1 MSKGIIRISDAAS
14 IALRSM
20 AYLAA
25 AGESGAKISD
35 IASAIGASKN
45 HLAKVLALLASEGLV
60 HSERGPSG
68 GVRLARRGCDIS
80 LAQVYDAVEANQDE
94 RRDDTRP
101 RRRSEGHA
109 QLHEPDAGIEHARQG
124 EPHRRA
130 FHRHAQQGHPGE
142 NQRPQKIRHAF
153 DTLAEIEDQLTV
165 VRQIDGVPERDVGV
179 IDDDEMGEENDE
191 QQPHQHRQQG
201 QGPAETVRTEIFK
214 HARSH
219 GYLNQLRVCR
229 ALQYDKAADV

>member
-1 MSKGIIRISDAAS
+1 MTKGIIRISDAAS

-25 AGESGAKISD
+25 AGESGAKISE

-94 RRDDTRP
+94 RREEPLFAASKVPCLMEKKGCTLRTCLFRPFIEEAQRKFREVIESHSVLDLAGSGWTDD
-101 RRRSEGHA
+101 
-109 QLHEPDAGIEHARQG
+109 G
-124 EPHRRA
+124 E
-130 FHRHAQQGHPGE
+130 
-142 NQRPQKIRHAF
+142 KS
-153 DTLAEIEDQLTV
+153 AE
-165 VRQIDGVPERDVGV
+165 
-179 IDDDEMGEENDE
+179 
-191 QQPHQHRQQG
+191 
-201 QGPAETVRTEIFK
+201 
-214 HARSH
+214 
-219 GYLNQLRVCR
+219 
-229 ALQYDKAADV
+229 

>member
-94 RRDDTRP
+94 RREEPLFAASKVPCLMEKKGCTLRTCLFRP
-101 RRRSEGHA
+101 FIEEA
-109 QLHEPDAGIEHARQG
+109 QRK
-124 EPHRRA
+124 
-130 FHRHAQQGHPGE
+130 F
-142 NQRPQKIRHAF
+142 
-153 DTLAEIEDQLTV
+153 
-165 VRQIDGVPERDVGV
+165 RDVIESHSVLDLAGSGWT
-179 IDDDEMGEENDE
+179 DDGEKS
-191 QQPHQHRQQG
+191 
-201 QGPAETVRTEIFK
+201 AE
-214 HARSH
+214 
-219 GYLNQLRVCR
+219 
-229 ALQYDKAADV
+229 

>member
-25 AGESGAKISD
+25 AGESGAKISE

-94 RRDDTRP
+94 RREEPLFAEPKAACLLEKKGCTLRTCLFRP
-101 RRRSEGHA
+101 F
-109 QLHEPDAGIEHARQG
+109 IE
-124 EPHRRA
+124 ET
-130 FHRHAQQGHPGE
+130 
-142 NQRPQKIRHAF
+142 QRKF
-153 DTLAEIEDQLTV
+153 
-165 VRQIDGVPERDVGV
+165 RDVIESHSVLDLSGSGWA
-179 IDDDEMGEENDE
+179 DDRGESVE
-191 QQPHQHRQQG
+191 
-201 QGPAETVRTEIFK
+201 
-214 HARSH
+214 
-219 GYLNQLRVCR
+219 
-229 ALQYDKAADV
+229 

>member
-94 RRDDTRP
+94 RREEPLFAASKGPCLMEKKGCTLRTCLFRPFIEETQRTFREVIESHSVLDLAGSGWTDD
-101 RRRSEGHA
+101 
-109 QLHEPDAGIEHARQG
+109 G
-124 EPHRRA
+124 E
-130 FHRHAQQGHPGE
+130 
-142 NQRPQKIRHAF
+142 KS
-153 DTLAEIEDQLTV
+153 AE
-165 VRQIDGVPERDVGV
+165 
-179 IDDDEMGEENDE
+179 
-191 QQPHQHRQQG
+191 
-201 QGPAETVRTEIFK
+201 
-214 HARSH
+214 
-219 GYLNQLRVCR
+219 
-229 ALQYDKAADV
+229 

>member
-25 AGESGAKISD
+25 AGDSGAKISD

-94 RRDDTRP
+94 RREEPLFAASKVPCLMEKKGCTLRTCLFRP
-101 RRRSEGHA
+101 FIEEA
-109 QLHEPDAGIEHARQG
+109 QRK
-124 EPHRRA
+124 
-130 FHRHAQQGHPGE
+130 F
-142 NQRPQKIRHAF
+142 
-153 DTLAEIEDQLTV
+153 
-165 VRQIDGVPERDVGV
+165 RDVIESHSVLDLAGSGWT
-179 IDDDEMGEENDE
+179 DDGEKS
-191 QQPHQHRQQG
+191 
-201 QGPAETVRTEIFK
+201 AE
-214 HARSH
+214 
-219 GYLNQLRVCR
+219 
-229 ALQYDKAADV
+229 

>member
-1 MSKGIIRISDAAS
+1 MTKGIIRISDAAS

-25 AGESGAKISD
+25 AGESGAKISE

-94 RRDDTRP
+94 RREEPLFAASKVPCLMEKKGCTLRTCLFRP
-101 RRRSEGHA
+101 FIEEA
-109 QLHEPDAGIEHARQG
+109 QRK
-124 EPHRRA
+124 
-130 FHRHAQQGHPGE
+130 F
-142 NQRPQKIRHAF
+142 
-153 DTLAEIEDQLTV
+153 
-165 VRQIDGVPERDVGV
+165 RDVIEFHSVLDLAGSGWT
-179 IDDDEMGEENDE
+179 DDG
-191 QQPHQHRQQG
+191 G
-201 QGPAETVRTEIFK
+201 KSAE
-214 HARSH
+214 
-219 GYLNQLRVCR
+219 
-229 ALQYDKAADV
+229 

>member
-1 MSKGIIRISDAAS
+1 MTKGIIRISDAAS

-94 RRDDTRP
+94 RREEPLFAASKVPCLMEKKGCTLRTCLFRP
-101 RRRSEGHA
+101 FIEEA
-109 QLHEPDAGIEHARQG
+109 QRK
-124 EPHRRA
+124 
-130 FHRHAQQGHPGE
+130 F
-142 NQRPQKIRHAF
+142 
-153 DTLAEIEDQLTV
+153 
-165 VRQIDGVPERDVGV
+165 RDVIESHSVLDLAGSGWT
-179 IDDDEMGEENDE
+179 DDGEKS
-191 QQPHQHRQQG
+191 
-201 QGPAETVRTEIFK
+201 AE
-214 HARSH
+214 
-219 GYLNQLRVCR
+219 
-229 ALQYDKAADV
+229 

>member
-45 HLAKVLALLASEGLV
+45 HLAKVLALLASEGLI

-94 RRDDTRP
+94 RREEPLFAASKVPCLMEKKGCTLRTCLFRP
-101 RRRSEGHA
+101 FIEEA
-109 QLHEPDAGIEHARQG
+109 QRK
-124 EPHRRA
+124 
-130 FHRHAQQGHPGE
+130 F
-142 NQRPQKIRHAF
+142 
-153 DTLAEIEDQLTV
+153 
-165 VRQIDGVPERDVGV
+165 RDVIESHSVLDLAGSGWT
-179 IDDDEMGEENDE
+179 DDGEKS
-191 QQPHQHRQQG
+191 
-201 QGPAETVRTEIFK
+201 AE
-214 HARSH
+214 
-219 GYLNQLRVCR
+219 
-229 ALQYDKAADV
+229 